1 MGLILQPAPA
11 KPGEGT
17 VYKVG
22 AYPLYTAELAEGEG
36 KELVMGYCS
45 ICHSVTYIT
54 MQPPLANWKPTMDKM
69 LKTYGGEKFIL
80 RTWPRRSSPTSRP
93 TTPRR
98 PARNEPGRLPPPGP
112 GTGLPKPQVGELL
125 LVAGHGA
132 WGTGTP
138 AKTPTGRF
146 WWRGLPPTRRPRG
159 QGSPSPMG
167 P

>member
-1 MGLILQPAPA
+1 MKKRWLVPLGLSLLGFVLAEVPGVVAGNWAQGPLGLILQPAPA

-69 LKTYGGEKFIL
+69 LKTYGGEKFIPPDVAEKIL
-80 RTWPRRSSPTSRP
+80 AYLQAHY
-93 TTPRR
+93 TP
-98 PARNEPGRLPPPGP
+98 E
-112 GTGLPKPQVGELL
+112 
-125 LVAGHGA
+125 
-132 WGTGTP
+132 
-138 AKTPTGRF
+138 
-146 WWRGLPPTRRPRG
+146 TRKE
-159 QGSPSPMG
+159 
-167 P
+167 